1 MTETGT
7 AAPSTFAPYV
17 PRLVRAW
24 SEEPNGPRARTL
36 DGSLVSIDIS
46 GFTALAERLA
56 VNGKAGAEEL
66 VGRIS
71 SVFEELIGVAERHGG
86 DVLKFRGDALLLFF
100 AGDRHAERACG
111 AASDMQ
117 WTIEEIGNTVSS
129 VGPVELR
136 MSVGVHSGSCHVF
149 LTEVPHRELVVGGP
163 APTRVFELEDL
174 AAAGEIVV
182 SAETA
187 AQVDAAWLAEDR
199 DGARLMTRLEP
210 GASTIPPPPDVP
222 GAELELYVP
231 TSLRAHLSVS
241 SGEAEH
247 RHVCVAFVKV
257 SGTDDLIE
265 SEGPEALLNRLDR
278 LAEVVAA
285 ASASYGITWLESD
298 IDANACK
305 LYLTAGAP
313 SSTGDDVEGMV
324 RALREIVAADVGLPI
339 RAGVHRGSVFTGD
352 IGAASRRTY
361 AVMGDAVNLAARLT
375 GRAQPGDLL
384 ATADV
389 LDRARTLYTTDREP
403 LLVKGKERAVM
414 AHHVGKPAGRR
425 DLAAQGDTIPI
436 VGRDAELELLQG
448 AVDAARLRQLQ
459 AVEIVAEPGMGKS
472 RLVRE
477 LPTLALGFQQLRA
490 SVDPYAATEPYSI
503 WRELLRPLVGI
514 TPDRSREEAGAQLGP
529 WVQSVMPDLAPW
541 LPLLAVPFDASVPAT
556 PETDALDQMHSRD
569 RLHATVETFLER
581 VLMMPTL
588 IVVEDIHWL
597 DDASLFLLRH
607 LLARPAARPWL
618 VCATARPKAESILTD
633 GGPGSRLELRPLTE
647 ADAESFA
654 IAVAQEHAL
663 STEAVASLAGRAGG
677 NPLFLRELVF
687 AARHG
692 APEDVPESVETL
704 LTTRIDTLEP
714 ADRMLLR
721 YASVVGPSFE
731 LGLLTEILSDE
742 MSDVDDETRWDRLGE
757 FVVPARDGSLAFR
770 HDLMRATAY
779 EGLSFRRRR
788 EIHGRVGQA
797 LELRAGELVDE
808 EAALLSRHFAE
819 AGDHERAWRY
829 AVTAGRRAKAGFANI
844 VAAELFDRA
853 LKAAAALESGPPPR
867 EAAEVAEALG
877 DVCEHFGAYARA
889 GDAYQRVL
897 DLLPGDPVVE
907 TRLYAKRGALSERVG
922 AYEQAFGIYE
932 QGLARLDALPAD
944 GELLENRIEIEI
956 GAAGIRFRQGQFAE
970 CVRWAELAA
979 AHAEQAGDR
988 GQLAHS
994 YYLMAAGYNE
1004 LGLPDGPR
1012 FCELALPIY
1021 EELSDFGGMG
1031 RTLNNLGI
1039 RLYYEGRWDEA
1050 VAAYRRGR
1058 EAMERAG
1065 DVVGEAT
1072 LANNEGEI
1080 LSDQGRFDEAQEPFR
1095 HYARVCKAAGYAL
1108 GEGAALNNLA
1118 RLEARVGRFE
1128 EAHLLFQEAHALFER
1143 IGSARFEL
1151 EAVARQSECLVFEGR
1166 HAEAIAALASRED
1179 DGQMGAT
1186 RILVERTLGYALH
1199 QARRPDGSKQHL
1211 EASAELARKVGS
1223 EYETALSLRALA
1235 DTRNAGEDV
1244 RAESDATLERLGVVF
1259 VPPVPLP

>member
-1 MTETGT
+1 VTATGT
-7 AAPSTFAPYV
+7 SAAFAPYV
-17 PRLVRAW
+17 PRLIRGW
-24 SEEPNGPRARTL
+24 SEEPAGPRTRVL
-36 DGSLVSIDIS
+36 DGSLVSVDIS

-71 SVFEELIGVAERHGG
+71 AVFDDLIGVAERHGG

-100 AGDRHAERACG
+100 VGDRHAERACG

-117 WTIEEIGNTVSS
+117 WTIEEVGSAVSS

-136 MSVGVHSGSCHVF
+136 MSAGVHSAACHFF
-149 LTEVPHRELVVGGP
+149 LTERPHRELIVCGP
-163 APTRVFELEDL
+163 ASTRVFELEDL
-174 AAAGEIVV
+174 ATAGEIVV
-182 SAETA
+182 SSETA
-187 AQVDAAWLAEDR
+187 SAIDPAWRGEER
-199 DGARLMTRLEP
+199 GGARLMSRLEP
-210 GASTIPPPPDVP
+210 GASSIPPPPDVP
-222 GAELELYVP
+222 GRDLQLYVP
-231 TSLRAHLSVS
+231 VPLRAHLSVA

-247 RHVCVAFVKV
+247 RHVCVAFFKV
-257 SGTDDLIE
+257 PGTDDLIA
-265 SEGPEALLNRLDR
+265 SEGPDALLARLDL
-278 LAEVVAA
+278 LAAAVAA
-285 ASASYGITWLESD
+285 ACESYGITWLESD
-298 IDANACK
+298 IDVNACK

-313 SSTGDDVEGMV
+313 SSTGDDVEGML
-324 RALREIVAADVGLPI
+324 RALRELVAVEIGLPT
-339 RAGVHRGSVFTGD
+339 RAGVHRGQVFTGD
-352 IGAASRRTY
+352 IGAVSRRTY

-389 LDRARTLYTTDREP
+389 LDRARTTYATDREP
-403 LLVKGKERAVM
+403 LLVKGKERAVI
-414 AHHVGKPAGRR
+414 AHHVGAPTGRR
-425 DLAAQGDTIPI
+425 EAAQVDTIPI
-436 VGRDAELELLQG
+436 VGRVEEVELLR
-448 AVDAARLRQLQ
+448 AAIDAARLRQLQ

-477 LPTLALGFQQLRA
+477 LPALALGFQQLWA
-490 SVDPYAATEPYSI
+490 SVDPYAATESYSI
-503 WRELLRPLVGI
+503 WRDLLRPLAGI
-514 TPDRSREEAGAQLGP
+514 TPDRSREEAGEQLAP
-529 WVQSVMPDLAPW
+529 WVQAVMPDLAPW

-556 PETDALDQMHSRD
+556 PETDALDPAHSRD

-588 IVVEDIHWL
+588 VVVEDIHWL

-607 LLARPAARPWL
+607 LVARPVARPWL
-618 VCATARPKAESILTD
+618 VCVTARPAAQSILSD
-633 GGPGSRLELRPLTE
+633 GGPGRRLELQPL
-647 ADAESFA
+647 ADTDAKSFA
-654 IAVAQEHAL
+654 LAVAQEHAL
-663 STEAVASLAGRAGG
+663 STDAVESLAGRAGG

-692 APEDVPESVETL
+692 APEDLPESVETL

-731 LGLLTEILSDE
+731 LELLAEILSGE
-742 MSDVDDETRWDRLGE
+742 IAGADDAVRWDGLGE
-757 FVVPARDGSLAFR
+757 FVVPIREGSLAFR

-779 EGLSFRRRR
+779 EGLSYRRRR

-797 LELRAGELVDE
+797 LEQRAGVRVDE
-808 EAALLSRHFAE
+808 DAALLSLHFAE
-819 AGDHERAWRY
+819 AGDHERSWRY
-829 AVTAGRRAKAGFANI
+829 AVTAGLRAKEGFANI
-844 VAAELFDRA
+844 VAAELFERGLTAADA
-853 LKAAAALESGPPPR
+853 LGGAVAAVEV
-867 EAAEVAEALG
+867 AEVAEALG
-877 DVCEHFGAYARA
+877 DVCEHFGAYSRA
-889 GDAYQRVL
+889 GAGYERVL
-897 DLLPGDPVVE
+897 QLLPDDPIVE
-907 TRLYAKRGALSERVG
+907 TRLCAKRGALAERVG
-922 AYEQAFGIYE
+922 AYEEAFTIYE

-944 GELLENRIEIEI
+944 TVLLQNRADIEI
-956 GAAGIRFRQGQFAE
+956 GAAGVRFRQGQFHE
-970 CVRWAELAA
+970 CVRWAEIAA
-979 AHAEQAGDR
+979 AHAEETGDR
-988 GQLAHS
+988 GRLAHA

-1004 LGLPDGPR
+1004 LGRPEGLAL
-1012 FCELALPIY
+1012 CELALPIF
-1021 EELSDFGGMG
+1021 EELSEFGGMG
-1031 RTLNNLGI
+1031 RTLNNLGV

-1072 LANNEGEI
+1072 LANNEGEV

-1095 HYARVCKAAGYAL
+1095 HYVRVCKAAGYAL

-1128 EAHLLFQEAHALFER
+1128 EAHSLFQEAHTLFER

-1166 HAEAIAALASRED
+1166 HAEAIAALTTRVD
-1179 DGQMGAT
+1179 DGEPGPT

-1199 QARRPDGSKQHL
+1199 QARRRDEARQHL
-1211 EASAELARKVGS
+1211 EASAELAREIGS

-1235 DTRNAGEDV
+1235 DTRNADADV
-1244 RAESDATLERLGVVF
+1244 RAESEATLERLGVVF